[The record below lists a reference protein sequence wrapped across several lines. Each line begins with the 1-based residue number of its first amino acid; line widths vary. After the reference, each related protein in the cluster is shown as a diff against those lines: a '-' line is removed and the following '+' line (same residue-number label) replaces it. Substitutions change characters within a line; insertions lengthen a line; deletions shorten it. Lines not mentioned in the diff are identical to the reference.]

1 MTSVSCLSSSSLLCD
16 RWLCVPQSPGIL
28 YRPRWLCYR
37 RLAHTE
43 WLPGAR
49 GSGERERCVP
59 SFEPTLRINFPARG
73 PFGGVRRRTMAQT
86 LQMAIPNFGNN
97 VLECLNEQ
105 RLQGLYCD
113 VSVVV
118 KGHAFKAHRAVLAA
132 SSSYFRD
139 LFSSSSNSGGAN
151 SNETSPTVVELPPA
165 VQPQSFQQIL
175 SFCYTG
181 RLSMTVGD
189 QFLLMYTAGFLQI
202 QQIMEKGTE
211 FFLKVSSP
219 SCDSQGLHAEE
230 APPSEPQS
238 PVTQTSNSAAR
249 PASCLTPLPLI
260 SRVKAEQPASQP
272 EAAAPYSVVCT
283 PVAKRLWEGGSS
295 RDGGGV
301 GSGGGGGVRKA
312 ARYSQEAVRGSAIQS
327 PGALGLAMGMG
338 ATATSLAGM
347 VVGGGLSGSTN
358 GNSAAGLGMS
368 EGASPGTLSNYASD
382 SPISYHDDE
391 EEEEGTDECAEEQYR
406 QICNMYTMYSM
417 LNMGAAAGERVEALP
432 DHTETRGRMRGRDL
446 TCLPAELIAQIGNRC
461 HHKLYEE
468 GDPAEKLEL
477 VSGTSVYISRAQ
489 LMNCHV
495 SAGTRHKVLLR
506 RLLAAFFDRNTL
518 ANSCGTGI
526 RSSTN
531 DPSRKPLDNR
541 VLHAVK
547 FYCQNF
553 ATSFKE
559 SEMNAI
565 AADMCTNAR
574 RVVRKSWIP
583 KLKLLMAESDA
594 YTAFLPDGVKA
605 EDDTLGGDSAF
616 DPTSLEPTGGAG
628 MESGGSSGESLPGV
642 GGDGGPLF

>member
-1 MTSVSCLSSSSLLCD
+1 
-16 RWLCVPQSPGIL
+16 
-28 YRPRWLCYR
+28 
-37 RLAHTE
+37 
-43 WLPGAR
+43 
-49 GSGERERCVP
+49 
-59 SFEPTLRINFPARG
+59 
-73 PFGGVRRRTMAQT
+73 MAQT

-139 LFSSSSNSGGAN
+139 LFSNSGSSGGCSSNEA
-151 SNETSPTVVELPPA
+151 SPTVVELPPA

-175 SFCYTG
+175 AFCYTG

-219 SCDSQGLHAEE
+219 SCDSQGLNAEE
-230 APPSEPQS
+230 TPPSEPQS
-238 PVTQTSNSAAR
+238 PVTQTGTSAAR
-249 PASCLTPLPLI
+249 PAACLTPLPLV
-260 SRVKAEQPASQP
+260 SRVKTEQPASQP
-272 EAAAPYSVVCT
+272 EVAAHSVVCT

-295 RDGGGV
+295 RDGGG
-301 GSGGGGGVRKA
+301 GSSGGGGGARKA

-338 ATATSLAGM
+338 ATVTSLAGM
-347 VVGGGLSGSTN
+347 VASGGLSGSAGTN
-358 GNSAAGLGMS
+358 GNSASGVGMS
-368 EGASPGTLSNYASD
+368 EGASPGTMSTYASD

-391 EEEEGTDECAEEQYR
+391 EEEEGTEDSAEEQYR

-417 LNMGAAAGERVEALP
+417 LNMGAVAAGERVEALP

-461 HHKLYEE
+461 HLKLYEE

-583 KLKLLMAESDA
+583 KLKLLIAESDA
-594 YTAFLPDGVKA
+594 YSAFLSDGVKA
-605 EDDTLGGDSAF
+605 EDDTLGADPAF
-616 DPTSLEPTGGAG
+616 DPASLEASAGAG
-628 MESGGSSGESLPGV
+628 ADSGGSSGESLPGV
-642 GGDGGPLF
+642 SGDVGALF

>member
-1 MTSVSCLSSSSLLCD
+1 
-16 RWLCVPQSPGIL
+16 
-28 YRPRWLCYR
+28 
-37 RLAHTE
+37 
-43 WLPGAR
+43 
-49 GSGERERCVP
+49 
-59 SFEPTLRINFPARG
+59 
-73 PFGGVRRRTMAQT
+73 MAQT

-139 LFSSSSNSGGAN
+139 LFSNSGSSGACSSNEA
-151 SNETSPTVVELPPA
+151 SPAVVELPPA

-175 SFCYTG
+175 AFCYTG

-219 SCDSQGLHAEE
+219 SCDSQGLNAEE
-230 APPSEPQS
+230 TPPSEPQS
-238 PVTQTSNSAAR
+238 PVTQTGTSAAR
-249 PASCLTPLPLI
+249 PAACLTPLPLV
-260 SRVKAEQPASQP
+260 SRVKTEQPASQP
-272 EAAAPYSVVCT
+272 EAAAHSVVCT

-295 RDGGGV
+295 RDGGG
-301 GSGGGGGVRKA
+301 GSSGGGGGARKA

-347 VVGGGLSGSTN
+347 VASGGLSGSAGTN
-358 GNSAAGLGMS
+358 GNSASGVGMS
-368 EGASPGTLSNYASD
+368 EGASPGTLSTYASD

-391 EEEEGTDECAEEQYR
+391 EEEEGTEDSAEEQYR

-417 LNMGAAAGERVEALP
+417 LNMGAVASNVSSAAGERVEALP

-461 HHKLYEE
+461 HLKLYEE

-583 KLKLLMAESDA
+583 KLKLLIAESDA
-594 YTAFLPDGVKA
+594 YSAFLSDGVKA
-605 EDDTLGGDSAF
+605 EDDTLGADPAF
-616 DPTSLEPTGGAG
+616 DPASLEASAGAG
-628 MESGGSSGESLPGV
+628 ADSGGSSGESLPGV
-642 GGDGGPLF
+642 SGDVGALF

>member
-1 MTSVSCLSSSSLLCD
+1 
-16 RWLCVPQSPGIL
+16 
-28 YRPRWLCYR
+28 
-37 RLAHTE
+37 
-43 WLPGAR
+43 
-49 GSGERERCVP
+49 
-59 SFEPTLRINFPARG
+59 
-73 PFGGVRRRTMAQT
+73 MAQM

-97 VLECLNEQ
+97 VLERLNEQ

-118 KGHAFKAHRAVLAA
+118 KGHTFKAHRAVLAA

-139 LFSSSSNSGGAN
+139 LFNSGIKG
-151 SNETSPTVVELPPA
+151 SVVELPPA

-181 RLSMTVGD
+181 RLSMNLGD

-219 SCDSQGLHAEE
+219 SCDSQGFHTEE
-230 APPSEPQS
+230 TPPSEPQS
-238 PVTQTSNSAAR
+238 PVTQTGCVVATAAAR
-249 PASCLTPLPLI
+249 PASCLTPLSLV
-260 SRVKAEQPASQP
+260 SRMKTEQQPQVQQPQQDASS
-272 EAAAPYSVVCT
+272 YSVVCT
-283 PVAKRLWEGGSS
+283 PVAKRLWEGGS
-295 RDGGGV
+295 REGGG
-301 GSGGGGGVRKA
+301 GSGGGGGMRKA
-312 ARYSQEAVRGSAIQS
+312 ARYSQEAARGVGGAPPQSATQ
-327 PGALGLAMGMG
+327 
-338 ATATSLAGM
+338 LAGS
-347 VVGGGLSGSTN
+347 VTTN
-358 GNSAAGLGMS
+358 SNNNNNNSS
-368 EGASPGTLSNYASD
+368 CTPEGTSPGTPSVYTSD
-382 SPISYHDDE
+382 SPISYHDDDE
-391 EEEEGTDECAEEQYR
+391 EEEIADEMAEEQYR

-417 LNMGAAAGERVEALP
+417 LNVGATANERVESLP
-432 DHTETRGRMRGRDL
+432 DHLTVESRGRGVRVRQEL
-446 TCLPAELIAQIGNRC
+446 ASLPTELIAQIGNRC
-461 HHKLYEE
+461 HPKLYEE

-477 VSGTSVYISRAQ
+477 VTGTSVFMSRTQ

-506 RLLAAFFDRNTL
+506 RLLAAFFDRSTL

-531 DPSRKPLDNR
+531 DPNRKPLDSR

-553 ATSFKE
+553 APSFKE

-583 KLKLLMAESDA
+583 KLKLLIAESDSYA
-594 YTAFLPDGVKA
+594 NFLPDAAKMESDGLEA
-605 EDDTLGGDSAF
+605 EPSFETG
-616 DPTSLEPTGGAG
+616 SLEGGTAS
-628 MESGGSSGESLPGV
+628 ESGQSSTDALQGAS
-642 GGDGGPLF
+642 GGW